1 MYWTYASGKAKIP
14 RSMEEFMAR
23 VPQGVS
29 QTGDKLLLTPGPL
42 TTSKAV
48 KEAMLHDWGSRDAVF
63 LAANKDVLRRI
74 AEIAERA
81 DTHTTVPVQGSGTF
95 SVEAML
101 TSFVPKT
108 GKVLICINGAYGV
121 RAKRIAEIAG
131 RAVAT
136 LDFPEDKPID
146 PASLDAALAKDPA
159 ITHVFMVQCET
170 TSGVLNPID
179 ALAEIVAKRGRRT
192 LIDAMSAFGALSLS
206 KSCKYDALAASS
218 NKNLEGV
225 PGLGFVV
232 CDKAALAEAKGNA
245 TTLVLDLHDQW
256 QGFEKTGQWRFT
268 PPIHTIMSLAK
279 ALDEHAAEGGV
290 AGRGK
295 RYREN
300 CKVLVE
306 GLRKMGFETLLPEAL
321 QAPIIVTVRMPADAK
336 FVFQTFYDR
345 LKDHGYVIYP
355 GKLTVA
361 DSFRIGCIGRID
373 ATQMKGAL
381 AAIEATLAELGVSSG
396 APARAQAAE

>member
-1 MYWTYASGKAKIP
+1 
-14 RSMEEFMAR
+14 
-23 VPQGVS
+23 
-29 QTGDKLLLTPGPL
+29 
-42 TTSKAV
+42 
-48 KEAMLHDWGSRDAVF
+48 
-63 LAANKDVLRRI
+63 
-74 AEIAERA
+74 
-81 DTHTTVPVQGSGTF
+81 
-95 SVEAML
+95 
-101 TSFVPKT
+101 
-108 GKVLICINGAYGV
+108 
-121 RAKRIAEIAG
+121 
-131 RAVAT
+131 
-136 LDFPEDKPID
+136 
-146 PASLDAALAKDPA
+146 
-159 ITHVFMVQCET
+159 MVQCET